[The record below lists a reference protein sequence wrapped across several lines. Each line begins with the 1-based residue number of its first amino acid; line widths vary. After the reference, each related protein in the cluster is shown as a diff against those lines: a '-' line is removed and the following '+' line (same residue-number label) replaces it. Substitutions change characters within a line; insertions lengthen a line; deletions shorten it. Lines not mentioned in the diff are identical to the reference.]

1 MKLYRIFIFF
11 NLSII
16 QINPCVMKKQLS
28 RTPIL
33 FHLVLF
39 TIIFSISCSTDQKKE
54 NVDPPNIL
62 WIVSEDN
69 GPFVGCYG
77 DELAT
82 TPNID
87 KLATEGVL
95 YENAFANAP
104 VCAPARS
111 TIITGVYPPS
121 MGTENMRSRY
131 PIPGSIKF
139 YTQYLRE
146 AGYYCTNN
154 SKEDYNMP
162 KPEGVWDESS
172 KTAHYKNRAEGQP
185 FFAIF
190 NFTTSHESSIHKSIP
205 NDSLRHDPL
214 KVKLPPYHPDTP
226 EMRHD
231 WAQYYDKIEDMDA
244 KVGEVLKELEEA
256 GLAENTIVAYYSDHG
271 GVIARSKRFV
281 YETGTHVPMVWRFP
295 EKYKHLAPAAPGD
308 RTDRLVSFVDLAPT
322 MLSLTGVDVPDYMQG
337 KAFLGEQQDAP
348 RDYVHLFR
356 GRMDERMDKVRA
368 VRDKQYRYIK
378 NYMPHRIYGQYIE
391 YLWRAPSCRSWEE
404 TYLAGN
410 CNTAQSAFWEEKP
423 AEELYDV
430 NADPWEVNNLAGDP
444 AYAEVLDRMRGETN
458 RWMTEIKDTGL
469 MPEGEMSTKNQ
480 EQPSFTY
487 THSGSYDFEKIK
499 QAADVATL
507 RDESKL
513 SEIIGFLS
521 DENQTVR
528 YWGANGCLILKE
540 KAMPA
545 KEALKNVLAD
555 ESLDVR
561 IAAAEALCHLGESKT
576 SIPIFIEALNSE
588 NQMVRVHAM
597 NSLEI
602 IGGDVA
608 KAAIPK
614 VKEVIDGR
622 EGRDYDIRAGLRL
635 IEIYGG
641 I

>member
-1 MKLYRIFIFF
+1 MKTIHTIFNKLFSYSLFAAIF
-11 NLSII
+11 LS
-16 QINPCVMKKQLS
+16 
-28 RTPIL
+28 
-33 FHLVLF
+33 
-39 TIIFSISCSTDQKKE
+39 SCSSNSNE
-54 NVDPPNIL
+54 NKNLETPNIL

-69 GPFVGCYG
+69 GPFLGCYG

-95 YENAFANAP
+95 FENAFANAP

-111 TIITGVYPPS
+111 TIITGMYPPS
-121 MGTENMRSRY
+121 MGTENMRSTY
-131 PIPGSIKF
+131 PIPESIKF

-162 KPEGVWDESS
+162 KPDGVWDESS
-172 KTAHYKNRAEGQP
+172 REAHYKNRAEGQP

-190 NFTTSHESSIHKSIP
+190 NFTTSHESSIHKSIA
-205 NDSLRHDPL
+205 NEELRHDPS
-214 KVKLPPYHPDTP
+214 KMKLPPYHPDTP

-231 WAQYYDKIEDMDA
+231 WAQYYDKIEDMDG
-244 KVGEVLKELEEA
+244 KVGEVLKELEEF
-256 GLAENTIVAYYSDHG
+256 GLADNTIVAYYSDHG

-281 YETGTHVPMVWRFP
+281 YESGTHVPMVWRFP
-295 EKYKHLAPAAPGD
+295 EKYKHLAPANPG
-308 RTDRLVSFVDLAPT
+308 RKTDRLVSFVDLAPT
-322 MLSLTGVDVPDYMQG
+322 MLSLAGIDIPGYIQG
-337 KAFLGEQQDAP
+337 KAFLGEQQTAP
-348 RDYVHLFR
+348 QEYVHLFR
-356 GRMDERMDKVRA
+356 GRMDERIDKVRA

-404 TYLAGN
+404 EYLAGN
-410 CNTAQSAFWEEKP
+410 CNEAQRAFWEEKP

-430 NADPWEVNNLAGDP
+430 TVDPWEVNNLAGDP
-444 AYAEVLDRMRGETN
+444 AYSEVLNRMRGETN

-480 EQPSFTY
+480 GQPSFTY
-487 THSGSYDFEKIK
+487 THSGLYDFEKIK
-499 QAADVATL
+499 QAADIASM

-513 SEIIGFLS
+513 DEIIGFLS
-521 DENQTVR
+521 DENPTVR

-540 KAMPA
+540 KSAPA
-545 KEALKNVLAD
+545 KEALLIVLD
-555 ESLDVR
+555 DTSFDVR
-561 IAAAEALCHLGESKT
+561 IAAAEALCYLGSSEI
-576 SIPIFIEALNSE
+576 SIPVFIETLNSD

-608 KAAIPK
+608 KATIPK
-614 VKEVIDGR
+614 VREVIADRDGN
-622 EGRDYDIRAGLRL
+622 DYDIRAGLRL
-635 IEIYGG
+635 IEIYGD
-641 I
+641 

>member
-1 MKLYRIFIFF
+1 MKTLLNNSLDIFF
-11 NLSII
+11 ISFLALLIFTT
-16 QINPCVMKKQLS
+16 C
-28 RTPIL
+28 TPGKRDEN
-33 FHLVLF
+33 
-39 TIIFSISCSTDQKKE
+39 TST
-54 NVDPPNIL
+54 PPNIL

-69 GPFVGCYG
+69 SPFVGCYG

-87 KLATEGVL
+87 KLASEGVL

-111 TIITGVYPPS
+111 TIITGMYPPS
-121 MGTENMRSRY
+121 MGTQNMRSNY
-131 PIPGSIKF
+131 PIPESIKF

-172 KTAHYKNRAEGQP
+172 REAHYKNRAEGQP

-190 NFTTSHESSIHKSIP
+190 NFTESHESSIHKSIP
-205 NDSLRHDPL
+205 NEELRHDPA
-214 KVKLPPYHPDTP
+214 KMKLPPYHPDTP

-231 WAQYYDKIEDMDA
+231 WAQYYDKIEDMDSR
-244 KVGEVLKELEEA
+244 VGAMLKELEEA

-281 YETGTHVPMVWRFP
+281 YESGTHVPMVWRFP
-295 EKYKHLAPAAPGD
+295 EKYKHLASGNPGD
-308 RTDRLVSFVDLAPT
+308 RTDRLVSFIDLAPT
-322 MLSLTGVDVPDYMQG
+322 MLSLTGVEIPGYMQG
-337 KAFLGEQQDAP
+337 KAFLGEQQTAP
-348 RDYVHLFR
+348 REYVHLFR

-391 YLWRAPSCRSWEE
+391 YLWRAPSCKSWEE

-410 CNTAQSAFWEEKP
+410 CNEAQSAFWEEKP

-430 NADPWEVNNLAGDP
+430 TVDPWEVNNLAYDP
-444 AYAEVLDRMRGETN
+444 QYAKVLERLRGETN

-469 MPEGEMSTKNQ
+469 MAEGEMSIKSLEN
-480 EQPSFTY
+480 PSFAY
-487 THSGSYDFEKIK
+487 THSGSYDFERIK
-499 QAADVATL
+499 KAADISTM

-513 SEIIGFLS
+513 DQIIGFLS
-521 DENQTVR
+521 DENPTVR

-540 KAMPA
+540 KSKPA
-545 KEALKNVLAD
+545 LEALMKVLDD
-555 ESLDVR
+555 ESIDVR
-561 IAAAEALCHLGESKT
+561 IAAAEALCHLGEST
-576 SIPIFIEALNSE
+576 TAIPVFIEALNSE
-588 NQMVRVHAM
+588 NEMVRVHAM

-608 KAAIPK
+608 KSAIPK
-614 VKEVIDGR
+614 VKEVIAGR
-622 EGRDYDIRAGLRL
+622 EGRAYDIRAGRRL
-635 IEIYGG
+635 VEIYGE
-641 I
+641 

>member
-1 MKLYRIFIFF
+1 MKTLLNNSLDTFFISFLTLLIFTT
-11 NLSII
+11 
-16 QINPCVMKKQLS
+16 C
-28 RTPIL
+28 TPGKRDEN
-33 FHLVLF
+33 
-39 TIIFSISCSTDQKKE
+39 TST
-54 NVDPPNIL
+54 PPNIL

-69 GPFVGCYG
+69 SPFVGCYG

-87 KLATEGVL
+87 KLASEGVL

-111 TIITGVYPPS
+111 TIITGMYPPS
-121 MGTENMRSRY
+121 MGTQNMRSTY
-131 PIPGSIKF
+131 PIPESIKF

-172 KTAHYKNRAEGQP
+172 REAHYKNRAEGQP

-190 NFTTSHESSIHKSIP
+190 NFTTSHESSIHKSMP
-205 NDSLRHDPL
+205 NEELRHDPA
-214 KVKLPPYHPDTP
+214 KMKLPPYHPDTP

-231 WAQYYDKIEDMDA
+231 WAQYYDKIEDMDG
-244 KVGEVLKELEEA
+244 KVGAVLKELEEA

-281 YETGTHVPMVWRFP
+281 YESGTHVPMVWRFP
-295 EKYKHLAPAAPGD
+295 EKYKHLASGNPGD
-308 RTDRLVSFVDLAPT
+308 RTDRLVSFIDLAPT
-322 MLSLTGVDVPDYMQG
+322 MLSLTGVEIPEYMQG
-337 KAFLGEQQDAP
+337 KAFLGEQQPAP
-348 RDYVHLFR
+348 REYVHLFR

-391 YLWRAPSCRSWEE
+391 YLWRAPSCKSWEE
-404 TYLAGN
+404 SYLAGN
-410 CNTAQSAFWEEKP
+410 CNEAQSAFWEEKP
-423 AEELYDV
+423 GEELYDV
-430 NADPWEVNNLAGDP
+430 IVDPWEVNNLAYDP
-444 AYAEVLDRMRGETN
+444 QYAEVLERMRGETN

-469 MPEGEMSTKNQ
+469 MPEGEMSTKNL
-480 EQPSFTY
+480 EAPSFTY
-487 THSGSYDFEKIK
+487 THSGSYDFERIK
-499 QAADVATL
+499 KAADIASM

-513 SEIIGFLS
+513 DQIIGFLS
-521 DENQTVR
+521 DENPTVR

-540 KAMPA
+540 KSKPA
-545 KEALKNVLAD
+545 LEALMKVLDD
-555 ESLDVR
+555 ESIDVR
-561 IAAAEALCHLGESKT
+561 ISAAEALCHLGKST
-576 SIPIFIEALNSE
+576 TVISVFIEALNSE
-588 NQMVRVHAM
+588 NEMVRVHAM

-608 KAAIPK
+608 KSAIPK
-614 VKEVIDGR
+614 VKEVIAGR
-622 EGRDYDIRAGLRL
+622 EGRAYDIRAGMRL

-641 I
+641 

>member
-1 MKLYRIFIFF
+1 MR
-11 NLSII
+11 S
-16 QINPCVMKKQLS
+16 
-28 RTPIL
+28 L
-33 FHLVLF
+33 FQ
-39 TIIFSISCSTDQKKE
+39 SISLFLIIGCCVLVSSCSQKGG
-54 NVDPPNIL
+54 DYAQLDSPNIL

-69 GPFVGCYG
+69 GPFLGCYG

-87 KLATEGVL
+87 KLASEGVL

-111 TIITGVYPPS
+111 TIITGMYPPS
-121 MGTENMRSRY
+121 MGTQNMRSTY

-162 KPEGVWDESS
+162 KPDGVWDESS
-172 KTAHYKNRAEGQP
+172 KTAHYKNRADGQP

-205 NDSLRHDPL
+205 NEELRHDPA
-214 KVKLPPYHPDTP
+214 KMKLPPYHPDTP

-244 KVGEVLKELEEA
+244 KVGEVLRELEDA
-256 GLAENTIVAYYSDHG
+256 GLAESTIVAYYSDHG
-271 GVIARSKRFV
+271 GVVARSKRFV
-281 YETGTHVPMVWRFP
+281 YESGTHVPMIWRFP
-295 EKYKHLAPAAPGD
+295 EKYKHLAPASAGAS
-308 RTDRLVSFVDLAPT
+308 TDRLVSFVDLAPT
-322 MLSLTGVDVPDYMQG
+322 MLSLTGIEIPGYMQG
-337 KAFLGEQQDAP
+337 KAFLGKQQAEP
-348 RDYVHLFR
+348 RNYVHLFR

-404 TYLAGN
+404 AYLAGN
-410 CNTAQSAFWEEKP
+410 CNEAQRAFWEEKP

-430 NADPWEVNNLAGDP
+430 SADPWEVNNLAGDP
-444 AYAEVLDRMRGETN
+444 AYVEVLNRMRDETN
-458 RWMTEIKDTGL
+458 SWMNEIRDTGL
-469 MPEGEMSTKNQ
+469 MPEGEMSKKNVG
-480 EQPSFTY
+480 QPSFTFG
-487 THSGSYDFEKIK
+487 HSNDYEFENIK
-499 QAADVATL
+499 KAADVATMK
-507 RDESKL
+507 DESNL
-513 SEIIGFLS
+513 GMIIGFLS
-521 DENQTVR
+521 DKNSTVR
-528 YWGANGCLILKE
+528 YWGATGCLILRD

-545 KEALKNVLAD
+545 KEALLGVLND
-555 ESLDVR
+555 ESTDVR
-561 IAAAEALCHLGESKT
+561 IAAAEALCHLGESGKAT
-576 SIPIFIEALNSE
+576 YVFIDALNDKNE
-588 NQMVRVHAM
+588 MVRVHAM

-602 IGGDVA
+602 IGGEVA
-608 KAAIPK
+608 RAAIPK

-622 EGRDYDIRAGLRL
+622 EGRDYDIRAGKRL
-635 IEIYGG
+635 IEIYGS
-641 I
+641 